1 MKLGIELASLHLPF
15 KQALHTAAALGVDAV
30 EIDARHEISPHE
42 LSRTGVRQL
51 RKMLDDLHLR
61 VASVSF
67 RTRRGYDTEEDL
79 EARVAAT
86 KAAMD
91 MAYSMGAGVVINRVG
106 RIPADPEARSWK
118 LLVEVLADL
127 GRYGQRAGAL
137 LAAEAGTES
146 GEDLARLFTALPEGA
161 LGVDLNPGNLLLSG
175 HSPLEAAAVLR
186 PWILHVHVSDA
197 VCGPAPGLGKPAAV
211 GKGDADFPALFST
224 LQVHGYRGYFTIQQ
238 QIAGDPSR
246 DLAGAVEYLRRL

>member
-1 MKLGIELASLHLPF
+1 MQATKLGIELASLRLPF
-15 KQALHTAAALGVDAV
+15 KQALHTAATLGVDAV
-30 EIDARHEISPHE
+30 EIDARNEISPRE

-51 RKMLDDLHLR
+51 RKMLDDLNLR

-67 RTRRGYDTEEDL
+67 RTRRGYDTEEEL

-91 MAYSMGAGVVINRVG
+91 MAYNIGAGVVINRVG
-106 RIPADPEARSWK
+106 RIPADPEARAWK

-137 LAAEAGTES
+137 LAAEAGAES
-146 GEDLARLFTALPEGA
+146 GEDLARLFAALPEGA
-161 LGVDLNPGNLLLSG
+161 LGIDLNPGNLLLSG
-175 HSPLEAAAVLR
+175 HSPLDAATALR
-186 PWILHVHVSDA
+186 AWILHVHVSDA
-197 VCGPAPGLGKPAAV
+197 VCGAAPGLGKPAAV
-211 GKGDADFPALFST
+211 GQGDADFPALFST

-238 QIAGDPSR
+238 QIAGD
-246 DLAGAVEYLRRL
+246 LAGAVEYLRRL